1 MGIIKQFIKNVTG
14 VQALQDKREARR
26 LTEEADSIKEYVE
39 AENQRLNNELNLK
52 IQHYQNTQ
60 EIVLRDTMGTFRVL
74 LKDLPFGGKK
84 DNEYQQLG
92 NLNLET
98 VTFSLPNIEFKTKE
112 VLKTI
117 GMGVLFGV
125 FAAGYVA
132 SKYRAEK
139 LTEAVEYHERVMQYK
154 AESERQWVL
163 MKGICRR
170 ADEQEDMLLKLR
182 ERAVEQLDYLR
193 PLVYEFMLDDEYYI
207 LALEKTR
214 TFLKPI
220 STICSTPLI
229 NDFGQLNGE
238 WNKIQADT
246 KLLLEINL

>member
-14 VQALQDKREARR
+14 IQALQDKHEARR
-26 LTEEADSIKEYVE
+26 LTEEADSTKEFVE

-52 IQHYQNTQ
+52 IQHYQNSQ

-92 NLNLET
+92 SLNLET

-163 MKGICRR
+163 MQGICRR
-170 ADEQEDMLLKLR
+170 ADEQEEMLLKLR

-246 KLLLEINL
+246 KLLLEKNL

>member
-14 VQALQDKREARR
+14 IQALQDKHEARR
-26 LTEEADSIKEYVE
+26 LTEEADSTKEFVE
-39 AENQRLNNELNLK
+39 AENQRLNNKLNLK

-92 NLNLET
+92 SLNLET

-163 MKGICRR
+163 MQGICRR
-170 ADEQEDMLLKLR
+170 ADEQEEMLLKLR

-246 KLLLEINL
+246 KLLLEKNL